1 MVSFNLG
8 LNDYFAKVVAFS
20 FFLCHFFIRGKD
32 SATEEAFRKDYGRLA
47 ELRSLLHR
55 DVPFVAL
62 TATATE
68 ATRNTIIKDLC
79 MQSCVQILGDPNK
92 PNIRYV
98 VVDIDHGD
106 LYETFK
112 SVIDDI
118 DERQLSATKVMVF
131 CRRKEDMKELF
142 ELFSQSLG
150 PKAYV
155 RPQGTEPMDDR
166 TRLFAM
172 YHKKTHDLVK
182 RTIET
187 EFCKENGSVR
197 VVFCTIAF
205 GMGINVKGGN
215 VVMHLGP
222 SSGVDDYLQ
231 ESGRV
236 GRNNESAHA
245 ILLRYKGCTR
255 SRNITKEMKQYT
267 KNETVCRRTLLLKS
281 FTASPT
287 QNKILHTCCDIC
299 ADQCKCLCA
308 CGCKECVCEEKCNK
322 SDHQSSFEKLLKH
335 KSVSEGKSTSQQ
347 IRSKVQGQKA
357 KVLRDNLFQYRMQ
370 LAGNLSHEQ
379 LITGLDL
386 ATGFSHQLIDSIVSC
401 VRDINSIEMLLQK
414 FNFFDRSQAEYVWQC
429 LCELSET
436 SSSGSNNSAIEEI
449 SESDDSDIGQSF
461 VRRHRHYVLDSTDD
475 SE

>member
-1 MVSFNLG
+1 MI
-8 LNDYFAKVVAFS
+8 DYFGKIVIILNFCLFS
-20 FFLCHFFIRGKD
+20 IRGKD
-32 SATEEAFRKDYGRLA
+32 SATEEAFRRDYGRLA

-55 DVPFVAL
+55 EVPFVAL

-68 ATRNTIIKDLC
+68 ATKKTIIKDLC
-79 MQSCVQILGDPNK
+79 MLNCVQILGDPNK
-92 PNIRYV
+92 PNIRYT
-98 VVDIDHGD
+98 VVDIDHGN
-106 LYETFK
+106 LYDTFK
-112 SVIDDI
+112 TIIDDI

-150 PKAYV
+150 PKAYT
-155 RPQGTEPMDDR
+155 RPKGTEPMDDR

-187 EFCKENGSVR
+187 EFCKENGTVR

-215 VVMHLGP
+215 VVVHLGP
-222 SSGVDDYLQ
+222 SSGIDDYLQ

-245 ILLRYKGCTR
+245 ILLRYKGSTR
-255 SRNITKEMKQYT
+255 SRNITKEMKEYT
-267 KNETVCRRTLLLKS
+267 KNEIVCRRTLLLKS
-281 FTASPT
+281 FTASPS
-287 QNKILHTCCDIC
+287 QYQIQHTCCDIC
-299 ADQCKCLCA
+299 ADKCKCLCT
-308 CGCKECVCEEKCNK
+308 CGSKECVCEEKCKK

-335 KSVSEGKSTSQQ
+335 SVSEDKPTSCESESNMQGK
-347 IRSKVQGQKA
+347 KA
-357 KVLRDNLFQYRMQ
+357 KVLRDNLLQYRMQ
-370 LAGNLSHEQ
+370 LSGNLSSEQ

-386 ATGFSHQLIDSIVSC
+386 ATGFSRLLIDSIVSC
-401 VRDINSIEMLLQK
+401 AREINSIKMLLER
-414 FNFFDRSQAEYVWQC
+414 FSFFDRSQAEYVWQC
-429 LCELSET
+429 LCDLSE
-436 SSSGSNNSAIEEI
+436 SSSSDSDNSVMQEI
-449 SESDDSDIGQSF
+449 SESEYINISTSL